1 MCGEV
6 FRVNSTTLSYKSIK
20 AEATTDKFEVSDNEI
35 LVGISASI
43 KRQLFLG
50 WFTYNT
56 PKQSYFMKGENDS
69 TVPFD
74 VLKDGT
80 KVETIESM
88 FNRWLREGEDWQCIY
103 YTMDRCKH
111 CLKIDLRSL
120 AIDERYK
127 GDWEDILYEYENEYA
142 KPH

>member
-1 MCGEV
+1 
-6 FRVNSTTLSYKSIK
+6 
-20 AEATTDKFEVSDNEI
+20 
-35 LVGISASI
+35 
-43 KRQLFLG
+43 
-50 WFTYNT
+50 
-56 PKQSYFMKGENDS
+56 MKDENNS

-103 YTMDRCKH
+103 DTIDRCKY

-120 AIDERYK
+120 AIDEKYK

>member
-1 MCGEV
+1 MCNEISKV
-6 FRVNSTTLSYKSIK
+6 DQASIDVRNIK
-20 AEATTDKFEVSDNEI
+20 VEATTDKFEVAENEI
-35 LVGISASI
+35 LIGMSASI

-50 WFTYNT
+50 WFTYNP
-56 PKQSYFMKGENDS
+56 PKQSYFMKDENDS

-103 YTMDRCKH
+103 DTIDRCKH

-120 AIDERYK
+120 DIDEKYK
-127 GDWEDILYEYENEYA
+127 GDWEDILYEYENGYS
-142 KPH
+142 KF

>member
-50 WFTYNT
+50 WFTYNP
-56 PKQSYFMKGENDS
+56 PKQSYFMKDENDS

-103 YTMDRCKH
+103 DTIDRCKH
-111 CLKIDLRSL
+111 CLKIDLHSL
-120 AIDERYK
+120 PIEESYR
-127 GDWEDILYEYENEYA
+127 GDWEDILYEYENGYS
-142 KPH
+142 KF

>member
-1 MCGEV
+1 
-6 FRVNSTTLSYKSIK
+6 
-20 AEATTDKFEVSDNEI
+20 
-35 LVGISASI
+35 
-43 KRQLFLG
+43 
-50 WFTYNT
+50 
-56 PKQSYFMKGENDS
+56 MKDENDS

-103 YTMDRCKH
+103 DTLDRYKH

-120 AIDERYK
+120 AIDEKYK